1 MAFQFFS
8 DIPAHRRAFP
18 SARANGLMPPRPQL
32 RPPES
37 NVTNNRRSFLHGVAG
52 LAALLSPARSQSNLG
67 RRPGIPGDLT
77 LRSQMALRLRQEAAL
92 FQCSQA
98 PPNQV
103 SNGDETSLPHYI
115 ASFTKGLPHTQ
126 LGEVEPGT
134 YETLLYA
141 LSTGKQ
147 SDFENL
153 DRGSGMKFV
162 NPQAAFAF
170 QMEGADSHRLGTAP
184 APAFSSANA
193 AADMVELYWQ
203 ALARDVPF
211 ANYAT
216 SPVTQ
221 AAVQDLNR
229 LSAFQGPLANGKVT
243 IGTLF
248 GGNVL
253 GALTGPYISQFLW
266 QPIPVNSTVIDQRY
280 RAGAPG
286 IDYLTT
292 YPEWLVLQTGVPP
305 YRAWTPDPTP
315 KYIYSGRALAEWV
328 HYDFLYQA
336 FHNAALILLNQ
347 SPDTILNANPY
358 LNATNPYKTT
368 KVETGFATFGGPDIC
383 CLLGATCQNALKA
396 AWYSKW
402 SVHRRLRPEEFG
414 GRVHQTKLGA
424 ANYPVHADLL
434 NSAALPA
441 VFATNGSYLLP
452 QAYAEGC
459 PLHPSYP
466 AGHASVAGACSAMLK
481 AFFDETQ
488 LVTDTVQA
496 SADGLS
502 LLPLS
507 NVALTVGGEINKLA
521 FNIAMGRN
529 FGGIHY
535 RSDAEIGF
543 RLGEDAAIA
552 MLQDLVFTFTEDF
565 CGFQFTRLDGTPVSI
580 TRACPGSS

>member
-1 MAFQFFS
+1 MNS
-8 DIPAHRRAFP
+8 
-18 SARANGLMPPRPQL
+18 
-32 RPPES
+32 
-37 NVTNNRRSFLHGVAG
+37 NNRRSFLRGLAGIAG
-52 LAALLSPARSQSNLG
+52 LITPARSQSKPT
-67 RRPGIPGDLT
+67 RPPEIPPGLNP
-77 LRSQMALRLRQEAAL
+77 RSQTALRLRQEAAI
-92 FQCSQA
+92 FQCSQ
-98 PPNQV
+98 PSPTQV
-103 SNGDETSLPHYI
+103 PNGDETSLPNYI

-141 LSTGKQ
+141 LSTGNQ

-162 NPQAAFAF
+162 NPQSAFAF
-170 QMEGADSHRLGTAP
+170 QMEGADSHRLATPP
-184 APAFSSANA
+184 APAFASAQA
-193 AADMVELYWQ
+193 AAEMVELYWQ

-211 ANYAT
+211 ANYNT

-229 LSAFQGPLANGKVT
+229 LSAFQGPLASGKVT
-243 IGTLF
+243 TGTLF

-266 QPIPVNSTVIDQRY
+266 QPIPVNSTVVDQRY

-292 YPEWLVLQTGVPP
+292 YPEWLVLQAGVPP

-347 SPDTILNANPY
+347 SPDTILNVNPY
-358 LNATNPYKTT
+358 LNPTNPYKTT
-368 KVETGFATFGGPDIC
+368 KVETGFATFGGPHIC
-383 CLLGATCQNALKA
+383 CLLGAACQDALKA

-424 ANYPVHADLL
+424 AKYPVHADLL

-441 VFATNGSYLLP
+441 VFTANGSYLLP
-452 QAYAEGC
+452 QAFAEGA

-466 AGHASVAGACSAMLK
+466 AGHATVAGACSAMLK

-496 SADGLS
+496 SSDGLS
-502 LLPLS
+502 LLPLGDI
-507 NVALTVGGEINKLA
+507 ALTVGGEVNKLA

-535 RSDAEIGF
+535 RSDAENGF
-543 RLGEDAAIA
+543 RLGEDVAIA
-552 MLQDLVFTFTEDF
+552 MLQDLVNTCTETYT
-565 CGFQFTRLDGTPVSI
+565 GFQFTRLDGTPVSI
-580 TRACPGSS
+580 LKSGASSL